1 MWVASNTLTMFT
13 QCHGLRSPSCCIPK
27 KAPVTRANLAMQE
40 FSNQIALSSKAAT
53 SFHRAH
59 LRQQPPVNDR
69 EEKTAAPT
77 LCPSEWMARADDQSR
92 TEPPSLNR

>member
-40 FSNQIALSSKAAT
+40 YSNQIAL
-53 SFHRAH
+53 
-59 LRQQPPVNDR
+59 P
-69 EEKTAAPT
+69 
-77 LCPSEWMARADDQSR
+77 
-92 TEPPSLNR
+92 